1 MSNLDPRRPRTLVG
15 VFKEV
20 FNWYPSSY
28 PLEERKLL
36 FKLDLS
42 ILIFAC
48 LCFFTKYLDQS
59 NISNAYT
66 SGMKEELKLY
76 GNELNYFNVC
86 YYTAYV
92 IAQVPFLLLIS
103 RPKLARWLLPTLEIF
118 WGIFTFAQSRA
129 TTTSQLYALR
139 FLVGLAEAPVFAGTH
154 FILGSW
160 YKAPELFK
168 RAGTWFICNYL
179 GQMVSGYLQ
188 AAAYTNLSGVAG
200 LSGWRWL
207 FIIDGIFTIPVAL
220 AGYFVF
226 PGIPGS
232 PKPMFLTEKDI
243 LLAKARMQDAKVR
256 PPGKMSLDVFKRSL
270 RRWHIYVF
278 VFCYICMIISAYPS
292 SYMNLWLK
300 AENFSVPQI
309 NKLPTA
315 LYAITAL
322 ASWLG
327 TTLAAIYPSWAIY
340 SISSAACIFSSICM
354 TVWFIPTA
362 LKCTRRFVA
371 WYMLGFAGCSSPILY
386 STVNTILKDD
396 AEERAL
402 VVGAMMSFG
411 YSFNIWVPLLLFPT
425 AGDWGAPRWKAGWP
439 ASIAFYALLWAGFMG
454 ALLLARGKRKAA
466 GGEEDV
472 ESDATSS
479 DGGLADSGSDVA
491 DAHHHHVSGNGKEAL
506 ETAAAVPVAEWR

>member
-1 MSNLDPRRPRTLVG
+1 MSKLDSRRPRTLLG

-20 FNWYPSSY
+20 FNWYPSLY

-92 IAQVPFLLLIS
+92 IAQIPFLLLIS
-103 RPKLARWLLPTLEIF
+103 RPKLQHRARWMLPSLEII
-118 WGIFTFAQSRA
+118 WGILTFAQSRA
-129 TTTSQLYALR
+129 TTTGQLYALR

-168 RAGTWFICNYL
+168 RAGTWFICNSL

-226 PGIPGS
+226 PGIPES
-232 PKPMFLTEKDI
+232 PKPMFLTEADV

-256 PPGKMSLDVFKRSL
+256 PPGKMSLDVFRRSL
-270 RRWHIYVF
+270 KRWHVYVF
-278 VFCYICMIISAYPS
+278 VFCYICMIISSYPS

-300 AENFSVPQI
+300 AEDFSVPQI

-322 ASWLG
+322 VSWLG
-327 TTLAAIYPSWAIY
+327 TTLAAIYPAWAIY
-340 SISSAACIFSSICM
+340 SISSAACIFSSVCM
-354 TVWFIPTA
+354 TVWYIPNA
-362 LKCTRRFVA
+362 LKFVA

-386 STVNTILKDD
+386 STINVILKDD

-402 VVGAMMSFG
+402 VVGAMMCFG

-439 ASIAFYALLWAGFMG
+439 ASIAFYALLWAGFMS
-454 ALLLARGKRKAA
+454 ALYIHRRQ
-466 GGEEDV
+466 
-472 ESDATSS
+472 
-479 DGGLADSGSDVA
+479 
-491 DAHHHHVSGNGKEAL
+491 
-506 ETAAAVPVAEWR
+506 